1 MSISVHFDHCNTKSE
16 KEDDDASVYN
26 SNAHLND
33 FGANLKGAGAE
44 FLTGAVCILSVHHT
58 DVSTASG
65 RDHLQA
71 SHGDIRTD

>member
-1 MSISVHFDHCNTKSE
+1 MSIMIIVIQNQTNKMTSS
-16 KEDDDASVYN
+16 

-71 SHGDIRTD
+71 RHGDKHTD